1 MLKRP
6 GMNELPVASA
16 TVLVVDDAEAMRWL
30 VSKTLDGLGFYTLIA
45 ADGEAALT
53 TLRDY
58 HPDAIITDLEMR
70 GMDGEALITILK
82 SSENPVI
89 RSLPIIVCSSKVDPE
104 TLAKLAALGVD
115 AVVPKPVDV
124 RLLAKQALKNFGIR

>member
-6 GMNELPVASA
+6 EMNELPVTSA
-16 TVLVVDDAEAMRWL
+16 TVLVVDDAAAIRHL

-45 ADGEAALT
+45 ADGEAAMT
-53 TLRDY
+53 TVRDF
-58 HPDAIITDLEMR
+58 HPDAIVTDLEMP
-70 GMDGEALITILK
+70 GMDGETLIAALK

-89 RSLPIIVCSSKVDPE
+89 RSLPIIVCSSKVDPD

-124 RLLAKQALKNFGIR
+124 RLLAIQALKVFVIS